1 VIHPSLQTGEIERLL
16 YLNNIYVNKGFSVG
30 CCEIWIVLLDRYSV
44 GVTLQAFL
52 KTRQKYAGSL

>member
-1 VIHPSLQTGEIERLL
+1 ML
-16 YLNNIYVNKGFSVG
+16 YLNNIYANKDFSVG
-30 CCEIWIVLLDRYSV
+30 CGEIWIVLLERYSV